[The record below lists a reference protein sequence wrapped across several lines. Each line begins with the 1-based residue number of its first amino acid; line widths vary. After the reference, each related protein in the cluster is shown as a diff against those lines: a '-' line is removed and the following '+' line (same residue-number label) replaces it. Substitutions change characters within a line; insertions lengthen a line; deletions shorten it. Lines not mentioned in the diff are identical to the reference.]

1 MSTYHPEMPPYR
13 TQDDRSC
20 QEYQHVRAWPYII
33 PNDRAPALPKRTA
46 TLDIEPATAPR
57 SCQPNLP
64 KMSPIPDVDPLPHAM
79 DAEDMMTKPIDPTT
93 ARILNPETDDEHWGS
108 RDNGHPGDVT
118 SLDPGS
124 EGEEYMVVL
133 VRGAEGDSV
142 KKLEVFFIPERKT
155 LQRQMNS
162 LLAEGYRAAA
172 DPHSSELQLISTEV
186 RRLDPSGNPIAR
198 QFMELLGDGSLARSP
213 TSSLTS
219 IAASA
224 KDTDSDT
231 DSADLVSAD
240 QMIMD
245 LLEED
250 SHSMSSS
257 SSSTIGSASTDH
269 HEAPDQV
276 LRSDAEEGLDD
287 LDRDGF
293 LILSPTTGPSH
304 AHSASAPS
312 PPRLRSTPSL
322 MEASSGSKLAGSSS
336 TLSISFRGYPTTP
349 RDRPFTSPHEA
360 PDSKPPRDACSSPA
374 ARPESPPP
382 QSPPSPTGT
391 KRPAKSVIPPSLG
404 LALRPRHVV
413 RRSQAVDSD
422 SSEPPARFDD
432 LPLWIDHFNTL
443 STLASGLKLRDPLPG
458 DKVSQNQAFLSFRNL
473 FIELFSF
480 STKRSMIG
488 VPATVSHF
496 VNASRL
502 DIVTD
507 NIGS

>member
-1 MSTYHPEMPPYR
+1 MPPYR
-13 TQDDRSC
+13 TLDDVSY
-20 QEYQHVRAWPYII
+20 QQYQHVRAWPYII
-33 PNDRAPALPKRTA
+33 PNDRAPALPERTA

-64 KMSPIPDVDPLPHAM
+64 KMSPIPHVDPLPHVM
-79 DAEDMMTKPIDPTT
+79 DAEDMMTKPIDPRI
-93 ARILNPETDDEHWGS
+93 ARILNPAADDEHWGS
-108 RDNGHPGDVT
+108 RDNGHLGDVT

-155 LQRQMNS
+155 LQCQMNS

-172 DPHSSELQLISTEV
+172 GPHSSELQLISTEV

-198 QFMELLGDGSLARSP
+198 QFMELLGDGSLVRSP

-224 KDTDSDT
+224 EDIDSDT
-231 DSADLVSAD
+231 DSADRVSAD

-250 SHSMSSS
+250 SLSESSS
-257 SSSTIGSASTDH
+257 SPSAIGSASTDH
-269 HEAPDQV
+269 HEAPEQM
-276 LRSDAEEGLDD
+276 LGSDAEERLDD

-293 LILSPTTGPSH
+293 MILPPTIGPSH
-304 AHSASAPS
+304 AHSTSAPS
-312 PPRLRSTPSL
+312 PPRLRSTPPL

-336 TLSISFRGYPTTP
+336 SLSISFRGYPMTP
-349 RDRPFTSPHEA
+349 HDRPCTTPHEA
-360 PDSKPPRDACSSPA
+360 PDSKPPRDACSSPPA
-374 ARPESPPP
+374 GLESPPP
-382 QSPPSPTGT
+382 QSPPSPMDTT
-391 KRPAKSVIPPSLG
+391 TQARSVLPPSLG

-413 RRSQAVDSD
+413 KRSQAGPSD

-443 STLASGLKLRDPLPG
+443 SRLASGLKLRDPLPG

-480 STKRSMIG
+480 STKGSMIG

-502 DIVTD
+502 
-507 NIGS
+507 NI